1 MLKIDLHIHTVHSGH
16 AYGSI
21 YDILEEAGRKKMD
34 MIAITDHGP
43 NLIGSAPASH
53 FVMGARAPKEYKG
66 VKVLWGCEANIIN
79 ENGDI
84 DITEEIIKKLDVI
97 LAQIH
102 ISTSYKD
109 LGREKNTNA
118 IINCFKKYP
127 IHIFSHPDVMACD
140 YDFEKV
146 CESAC
151 ENNVLLE
158 LNISSFGKIKEGKS
172 NLKRI
177 KKIIEI
183 SRKHEKKIIINS
195 DAHFLPEV
203 GNDDILKKYWDGL
216 NLSDDIIINNF
227 PDELM
232 AFLENKK

>member
-21 YDILEEAGRKKMD
+21 YEIMEEAARKKMD

-43 NLIGSAPASH
+43 NMTGSAPASH
-53 FVMGARAPKEYKG
+53 FNMGSRAQKEYKG
-66 VKVLWGCEANIIN
+66 VKLLWGCEANIIN

-84 DITEEIIKKLDVI
+84 DLTENTIKKLDVI
-97 LAQIH
+97 LAQMH
-102 ISTSYKD
+102 LSTSYKD
-109 LGREKNTNA
+109 MGREKNTNA
-118 IINCFKKYP
+118 IINCFKNYP
-127 IHIFSHPDVMACD
+127 IHIFSHPDVMAFD

-158 LNISSFGKIKEGKS
+158 LNLSSFGKIKEGKS
-172 NLKRI
+172 NLERI

-183 SRKHEKKIIINS
+183 SRKHEKKIIIDS
-195 DAHFLPEV
+195 DTHFLHEI
-203 GNDDILKKYWDGL
+203 GNDDRLKEYWDEL
-216 NLSDDIIINNF
+216 DLSDDIIINNY

-232 AFLENKK
+232 EFLENKK